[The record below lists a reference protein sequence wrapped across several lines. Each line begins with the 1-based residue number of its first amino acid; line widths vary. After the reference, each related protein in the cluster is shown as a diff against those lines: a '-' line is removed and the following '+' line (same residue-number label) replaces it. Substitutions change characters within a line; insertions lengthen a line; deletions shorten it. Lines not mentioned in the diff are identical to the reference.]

1 MSEPSWY
8 YAQNEEQH
16 GPVTFEQ
23 LQELVES
30 GQVSANDLVWNPDL
44 PDWKPAGSVKGLAP
58 EGAVQPPTLPKGG
71 GAAAGREW
79 LDKGWAMAQST
90 SQLPNIRLIQAL
102 VDGLRRLISAATLDK
117 VDGGAKTVGTI
128 GYLLGGAL
136 YVLVAIVA
144 AFKADTD
151 QLQTFFWAL
160 LVILPLLVVGHY
172 IAYRFL
178 NVAKGLLERSP
189 SRLFSRAFLDCFGL
203 IGLGG
208 ALLSALW
215 GIYAAFQGDQ
225 FSFSSLGIGLGGA
238 IVLLYLSA
246 AALNPESLNV
256 EVGEK
261 ATAGEEAVGILSF
274 LFKLPLRLVPFV
286 YCVSAVVAAVT
297 TILALVYLLGDDYFP
312 YVGMEATSR
321 SSFITAAVFPFAAYL
336 GYLLLN
342 LWIQLIR
349 SVLVL
354 PELLGGGKAEG

>member
-30 GQVSANDLVWNPDL
+30 GQVSANDLVWNPDM

-71 GAAAGREW
+71 GGAAGREW

-90 SQLPNIRLIQAL
+90 SELPNIRLIQAL
-102 VDGLRRLISAATLDK
+102 VDGMRRLISAATLDK

-136 YVLVAIVA
+136 YVMVAIVA

-151 QLQTFFWAL
+151 QLQDFFWAL
-160 LVILPLLVVGHY
+160 LVILPLLVLGHY
-172 IAYRFL
+172 LAYRFL

-203 IGLGG
+203 LALGG
-208 ALLSALW
+208 ALLAAFW
-215 GIYAAFQGDQ
+215 GIYASFQGDQ
-225 FSFSSLGIGLGGA
+225 FSFGSLGIGLGGA

-286 YCVSAVVAAVT
+286 YCVASVVAAVT
-297 TILALVYLLGDDYFP
+297 AILALVYLFQEDFAY
-312 YVGMEATSR
+312 YAMEDTST

-354 PELLGGGKAEG
+354 PELLGGGKPEG